1 METVLNEIEKSKLS
15 DIEFKIMIV
24 SMLNE
29 LSRTTRNYMEATMEP
44 PVNYTN
50 MNKDIET
57 INKNQEEMKNT
68 IFEMK
73 NTVEGIGSRLDEAED
88 QINKLEKKVG
98 ENSQAEPQNKTKQN
112 KFKKNKEGLRE
123 LQDNMKCNDIHIIG
137 IPEGEQRSM
146 DRKPV

>member
-1 METVLNEIEKSKLS
+1 
-15 DIEFKIMIV
+15 
-24 SMLNE
+24 MLNE

-88 QINKLEKKVG
+88 QISKMEDKVEKK
-98 ENSQAEPQNKTKQN
+98 NPRQRNIQKKAQ
-112 KFKKNKEGLRE
+112 KNKKGLRE
-123 LQDNMKCNDIHIIG
+123 LQNNMKCNDIHIIG